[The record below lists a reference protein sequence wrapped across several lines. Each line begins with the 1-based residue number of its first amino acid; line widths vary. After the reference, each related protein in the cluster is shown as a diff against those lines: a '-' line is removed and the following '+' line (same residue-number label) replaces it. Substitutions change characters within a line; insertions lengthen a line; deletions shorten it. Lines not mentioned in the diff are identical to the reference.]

1 MAISST
7 ITPFRVNKSPT
18 SSFDASALA
27 LIAFAQ
33 IADLIA
39 AGVAADAEVVQFGDP
54 ALAAYADA
62 AADAWAQCQTA
73 VTVFLMR
80 QDVDPILKAAARQVD
95 GLLRDRGDAPEELDL
110 YPLTLRR
117 LAERCLTLRTEWSRQ
132 VSAELTHLAA
142 LLGALVADAVAEIDL
157 AADDAAFLSIPE
169 A

>member
-1 MAISST
+1 MATSST
-7 ITPFRVNKSPT
+7 ITPFRVIKSPT
-18 SSFDASALA
+18 SSFEASSRTLA
-27 LIAFAQ
+27 AFAE
-33 IADLIA
+33 ITDFVADGI
-39 AGVAADAEVVQFGDP
+39 AADAEVVQFGDP

-62 AADAWAQCQTA
+62 AADAWAKCQTA
-73 VTVFLMR
+73 VSLFLLR

-95 GLLRDRGDAPEELDL
+95 GLLRDRGEAPEELDL

-142 LLGALVADAVAEIDL
+142 LLGTLVADAVAEIDM